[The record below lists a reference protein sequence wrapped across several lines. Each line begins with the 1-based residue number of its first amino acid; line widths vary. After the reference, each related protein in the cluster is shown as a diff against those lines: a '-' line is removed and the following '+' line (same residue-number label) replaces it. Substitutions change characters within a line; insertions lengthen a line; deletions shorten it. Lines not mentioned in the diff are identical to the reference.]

1 MFASSPLPVKFGEVA
16 NMKANWLWSLAGLIV
31 LAIFSYG
38 LYLYLQP
45 VPLPDGI
52 IYGNGRVEA
61 TEVRIASEVAGRI
74 VESRLV
80 EGRVFRKGDLLVQID
95 DTDLKLRLKQA
106 QADRLAL
113 LQNRAKTLVAMR
125 VAGHHTMTAGSNAA
139 RYRALIAAG
148 AASQQQNEAVANT
161 LSEAQGLL
169 QGSQATLAQI
179 DAQIASADKAIALIQ
194 DQIVKSR
201 VVAPNN
207 GTLLVKMAEPGEV
220 VAAGQPLAVMADLTR
235 LELKI
240 YVPEAQIGL
249 IKLGAAGRVGT
260 DAFPNHYAEAF
271 VERIDQEAQFTPRDI
286 HMPDER
292 ARTVFG
298 VTLAVFNPHGEFKPG
313 MPVDAWL
320 KWRNDQAWAARLVV
334 PQ

>member
-1 MFASSPLPVKFGEVA
+1 
-16 NMKANWLWSLAGLIV
+16 MKANWLWSLGALVV
-31 LAIFSYG
+31 LAALSYA

-45 VPLPDGI
+45 TPLPEGV

-74 VESRLV
+74 VESRLI

-95 DTDLKLRLKQA
+95 DTDLKLRLA
-106 QADRLAL
+106 QARSDRLAL
-113 LQNRAKTLVAMR
+113 DQNRAKTQAAVN
-125 VAGHHTMTAGSNAA
+125 VAGHHTMTAESNSVRYNTLAA
-139 RYRALIAAG
+139 EG
-148 AASQQQNEAVANT
+148 AASQQQREAVANS

-169 QGSQATLAQI
+169 QGSQKAIAQI
-179 DAQIASADKAIALIQ
+179 NAQMASADKAIALIQ

-201 VVAPNN
+201 IVAPND
-207 GTLLVKMAEPGEV
+207 GTLLLKMVEPGEV
-220 VAAGQPLAVMADLTR
+220 VATGQPLGVMADLSR

-240 YVPEAQIGL
+240 YVPEAQMGL
-249 IKLGAAGRVGT
+249 IKLGTVGRVGT
-260 DAFPNHYAEAF
+260 DAFPNHFADAF

-313 MPVDAWL
+313 MPVDAWV
-320 KWRNDQAWAARLVV
+320 KWRGDLPWPVRLTV

>member
-1 MFASSPLPVKFGEVA
+1 M
-16 NMKANWLWSLAGLIV
+16 LAVIAAL
-31 LAIFSYG
+31 SYA

-45 VPLPDGI
+45 KPLPDGL

-80 EGRVFRKGDLLVQID
+80 EGRVFRKGDLLVQIND
-95 DTDLKLRLKQA
+95 ADLKLRLAQA

-113 LQNRAKTLVAMR
+113 GKSRGKMQAALN
-125 VAGHHTMTAGSNAA
+125 VAGHHTITAQSNVT
-139 RYRALIAAG
+139 RYNKLSVEG
-148 AASQQQNEAVANT
+148 ATSQQQREAVENS
-161 LSEAQGLL
+161 LSEAQGLR
-169 QGSQATLAQI
+169 QGSQASIGQI
-179 DAQIASADKAIALIQ
+179 DAQVASADKAIALIQ

-201 VVAPNN
+201 IVAPSD
-207 GTLLVKMAEPGEV
+207 GTLLIKVAEPGEV
-220 VAAGQPLAVMADLTR
+220 VAAGQSLAVMADLTR

-249 IKLGAAGRVGT
+249 IKLGAKGRVGT
-260 DAFPNHYAEAF
+260 DAFPNHYADAF
-271 VERIDQEAQFTPRDI
+271 VERVDQEAQFTPRDI

-313 MPVDAWL
+313 MPVDAWV
-320 KWRNDQAWAARLVV
+320 KWRNELVWPVRLLV